1 MKKKSIRDKL
11 LKNFSLF
18 SLIPVI
24 IFCIVMLIYI
34 ASNVQGKRKD
44 SVCSDLEHQA
54 TQLDKVLLQAYQI
67 GQTVA
72 EDEMVN
78 QELAGSFKSERQ
90 RYESEIRLNSQLLGI
105 SRYFD
110 ENIKVYIVGENGGV
124 YKNSPYSLEE
134 KEYEREA
141 WYEQIKESGEP
152 SWFELHSKSYFVKTE
167 EKEFI
172 SLGIPVSEEKTGR
185 ILGCV
190 MVEIGVFDILHTAET
205 QEEQGNLYLFYPDTN
220 IKIIDGQVE
229 LYDNDRVTL
238 IQKDGIAGHEQV
250 EAEQPEI
257 LETAKFLTYWKKDFQ
272 EKGFGQVARFVTA
285 YQQLNANDWILA
297 YSMPKV
303 EYYRLLISVLIV
315 SVLVTVILILIA
327 YSVSCRVSGSIT
339 RPILSLKE
347 DVEKVQEGNFEIVVS
362 CESEDEIG
370 ELAQQFNE
378 MVTEIRNLM
387 DRIQTEHERQRHY
400 ELLLLQAQINPHF
413 LFNALNT
420 IHYMLILNE
429 EKEVSELVVNLGD
442 FLRNGLDGVKKI
454 VSVSDELV
462 MVEKYMNIQRA
473 RFGEELVFISSVTE
487 KAAQCLII
495 GFLLQPLI
503 ENAIAHG
510 FEKTGGIGTIF
521 VRGYTDEETGNL
533 YLEVEDDGQG
543 MTPWQAGAALKPERQ
558 TDGHRHIGLENVN
571 QRIKLY
577 YGKTYGA
584 EIVSEQGKGTLVRLI
599 LPSEGAKQD
608 ENENSDS

>member
-134 KEYEREA
+134 KEYERKA

-413 LFNALNT
+413 LYNTLDSLMWLIRMENHADAEKMLEALT
-420 IHYMLILNE
+420 RFFKTGLNKGRE
-429 EKEVSELVVNLGD
+429 
-442 FLRNGLDGVKKI
+442 I
-454 VSVSDELV
+454 VSVKQEISNVESYLTIQLMRYKKKLSFSIAMDEEIRDFKV
-462 MVEKYMNIQRA
+462 PK
-473 RFGEELVFISSVTE
+473 
-487 KAAQCLII
+487 LI
-495 GFLLQPLI
+495 LQPLV
-503 ENAIAHG
+503 ENAVYHGLKGKEQGGSIAVDCRKRDG
-510 FEKTGGIGTIF
+510 VIVLCVSDDGLGM
-521 VRGYTDEETGNL
+521 DEEQRKQIQKQLSEGI
-533 YLEVEDDGQG
+533 VE
-543 MTPWQAGAALKPERQ
+543 ESESY
-558 TDGHRHIGLENVN
+558 GLTNVN
-571 QRIKLY
+571 ERLKFFFGDSCTMSVESAQNEGTKVWI
-577 YGKTYGA
+577 
-584 EIVSEQGKGTLVRLI
+584 EIREEEVYVQNR
-599 LPSEGAKQD
+599 
-608 ENENSDS
+608 DS

>member
-413 LFNALNT
+413 LYNT
-420 IHYMLILNE
+420 LESITWMVEANKNE
-429 EKEVSELVVNLGD
+429 EAVFMISELAKL
-442 FLRNGLDGVKKI
+442 LRISLSKGRTVI
-454 VSVSDELV
+454 RIADELQHSTS
-462 MVEKYMNIQRA
+462 YMNIQKVRYKD
-473 RFGEELVFISSVTE
+473 RFETEFLIEEEIKEYCTI
-487 KAAQCLII
+487 KLII
-495 GFLLQPLI
+495 QPILELSLI
-503 ENAIAHG
+503 
-510 FEKTGGIGTIF
+510 
-521 VRGYTDEETGNL
+521 
-533 YLEVEDDGQG
+533 
-543 MTPWQAGAALKPERQ
+543 
-558 TDGHRHIGLENVN
+558 HI
-571 QRIKLY
+571 
-577 YGKTYGA
+577 
-584 EIVSEQGKGTLVRLI
+584 
-599 LPSEGAKQD
+599 
-608 ENENSDS
+608 

>member
-24 IFCIVMLIYI
+24 IFCIVMLLYI

-152 SWFELHSKSYFVKTE
+152 SWFELHSMSYFVKTE

-413 LFNALNT
+413 LYNTLDSLMWLIRMENHADAEKMLEALT
-420 IHYMLILNE
+420 RFFKTGLNKGRE
-429 EKEVSELVVNLGD
+429 
-442 FLRNGLDGVKKI
+442 I
-454 VSVSDELV
+454 VSVKQEISNVESYLTIQLMRYKKKLSFSIAMDEEIRDFKV
-462 MVEKYMNIQRA
+462 PK
-473 RFGEELVFISSVTE
+473 
-487 KAAQCLII
+487 LI
-495 GFLLQPLI
+495 LQPLV
-503 ENAIAHG
+503 ENAVYHGLKGKEQGGSIAVDCRKRDG
-510 FEKTGGIGTIF
+510 VIVLCVSDDGLGM
-521 VRGYTDEETGNL
+521 DEEQRKQIQKQLSEGI
-533 YLEVEDDGQG
+533 VE
-543 MTPWQAGAALKPERQ
+543 ESESY
-558 TDGHRHIGLENVN
+558 GLTNVN
-571 QRIKLY
+571 ERLKFFFGDSCTMSVESAQNEGTKVWI
-577 YGKTYGA
+577 
-584 EIVSEQGKGTLVRLI
+584 EIREEEVYVQNR
-599 LPSEGAKQD
+599 
-608 ENENSDS
+608 DS

>member
-1 MKKKSIRDKL
+1 
-11 LKNFSLF
+11 
-18 SLIPVI
+18 
-24 IFCIVMLIYI
+24 MLIYI

-413 LFNALNT
+413 LYNTLDSLMWLIRMENHADAEKMLEALT
-420 IHYMLILNE
+420 RFFKTGLNKGRE
-429 EKEVSELVVNLGD
+429 
-442 FLRNGLDGVKKI
+442 I
-454 VSVSDELV
+454 VSVKQEISNVESYLTIQLMRYKKKLSFSIAMDEEIRDFKV
-462 MVEKYMNIQRA
+462 PK
-473 RFGEELVFISSVTE
+473 
-487 KAAQCLII
+487 LI
-495 GFLLQPLI
+495 LQPLV
-503 ENAIAHG
+503 ENAVYHGLKGKEQGGSIAVDCRKRDG
-510 FEKTGGIGTIF
+510 VIVLCVSDDGLGM
-521 VRGYTDEETGNL
+521 DEEQRKQIQKQLSEGI
-533 YLEVEDDGQG
+533 VE
-543 MTPWQAGAALKPERQ
+543 ESESY
-558 TDGHRHIGLENVN
+558 GLTNVN
-571 QRIKLY
+571 ERLKFFFGDSCTMSVESAQNEGTKVWI
-577 YGKTYGA
+577 
-584 EIVSEQGKGTLVRLI
+584 EIREEEVYVQNR
-599 LPSEGAKQD
+599 
-608 ENENSDS
+608 DS

>member
-413 LFNALNT
+413 LYNTLDSLMWLIRMENHADAEKMLEALT
-420 IHYMLILNE
+420 RFFKTGLNKGRE
-429 EKEVSELVVNLGD
+429 
-442 FLRNGLDGVKKI
+442 I
-454 VSVSDELV
+454 VSVKQEISNVESYLTIQLMRYKKKLSFSIAMDEEIRDFKV
-462 MVEKYMNIQRA
+462 PK
-473 RFGEELVFISSVTE
+473 
-487 KAAQCLII
+487 LI
-495 GFLLQPLI
+495 LQPLV
-503 ENAIAHG
+503 ENAVYHGLKGKEQGGSIAVDCRKRDG
-510 FEKTGGIGTIF
+510 VIVLCVSDDGLGM
-521 VRGYTDEETGNL
+521 DEEQSKQIQKQLSEGI
-533 YLEVEDDGQG
+533 VE
-543 MTPWQAGAALKPERQ
+543 ESESY
-558 TDGHRHIGLENVN
+558 GLTNVN
-571 QRIKLY
+571 ERLKFFFGDSCTMSVESAQNEGTKVWI
-577 YGKTYGA
+577 
-584 EIVSEQGKGTLVRLI
+584 EIREEEVYVQNR
-599 LPSEGAKQD
+599 
-608 ENENSDS
+608 DS

>member
-1 MKKKSIRDKL
+1 M
-11 LKNFSLF
+11 
-18 SLIPVI
+18 
-24 IFCIVMLIYI
+24 
-34 ASNVQGKRKD
+34 
-44 SVCSDLEHQA
+44 
-54 TQLDKVLLQAYQI
+54 
-67 GQTVA
+67 
-72 EDEMVN
+72 
-78 QELAGSFKSERQ
+78 
-90 RYESEIRLNSQLLGI
+90 
-105 SRYFD
+105 
-110 ENIKVYIVGENGGV
+110 
-124 YKNSPYSLEE
+124 
-134 KEYEREA
+134 
-141 WYEQIKESGEP
+141 
-152 SWFELHSKSYFVKTE
+152 KTE

-413 LFNALNT
+413 LYNTLDSLMWLIRMENHADAEKMLEALT
-420 IHYMLILNE
+420 RFFKTGLNKGRE
-429 EKEVSELVVNLGD
+429 
-442 FLRNGLDGVKKI
+442 I
-454 VSVSDELV
+454 VSVKQEISNVESYLTIQLMRYKKKLSFSIAMDEEIRDFKV
-462 MVEKYMNIQRA
+462 PK
-473 RFGEELVFISSVTE
+473 
-487 KAAQCLII
+487 LI
-495 GFLLQPLI
+495 LQPLV
-503 ENAIAHG
+503 ENAVYHGLKGKEQGGSIAVDCRKRDG
-510 FEKTGGIGTIF
+510 VIVLCVSDDGLGM
-521 VRGYTDEETGNL
+521 DEEQRKQIQKQLSEGI
-533 YLEVEDDGQG
+533 VE
-543 MTPWQAGAALKPERQ
+543 ESESY
-558 TDGHRHIGLENVN
+558 GLTNVN
-571 QRIKLY
+571 ERLKFFFGDSCTMSVESAQNEGTKVWI
-577 YGKTYGA
+577 
-584 EIVSEQGKGTLVRLI
+584 EIREEEVYVQNR
-599 LPSEGAKQD
+599 
-608 ENENSDS
+608 DS